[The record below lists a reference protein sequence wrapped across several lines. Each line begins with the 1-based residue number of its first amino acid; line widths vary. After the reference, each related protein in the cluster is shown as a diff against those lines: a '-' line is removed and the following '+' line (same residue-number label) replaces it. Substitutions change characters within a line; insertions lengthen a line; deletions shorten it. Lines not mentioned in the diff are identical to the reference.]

1 MDNLATAI
9 VLFLCIA
16 VGWLLGIVSV
26 VPEHP
31 NIIVS
36 QNAVE
41 IKDCKDIKLDTIS
54 YNYRDSTYVL
64 QVDIKY

>member
-9 VLFLCIA
+9 VLFLCVT

-26 VPEHP
+26 PEHP
-31 NIIVS
+31 NVTVS

-41 IKDCKDIKLDTIS
+41 IKYCKDIKIDTIS